1 MKVDVKPLKQ
11 RALTFP
17 EPLRTLILSESDE
30 MDSNE
35 FILKVVTWSKIAKM
49 PQNRGLGK

>member
-1 MKVDVKPLKQ
+1 MKVDIKPLKQ

-35 FILKVVTWSKIAKM
+35 FILKVGTWSKIAKM
-49 PQNRGLGK
+49 PQNGGPMK